1 MEELRE
7 WILDHKTTDA
17 DIKRVAR
24 GLTSEI
30 IAAVTK
36 LMSNLD
42 LIYGAKNPCNRT
54 CEYNNRSS
62 WNFLR

>member
-42 LIYGAKNPCNRT
+42 LIYGAKK
-54 CEYNNRSS
+54 SV
-62 WNFLR
+62 